1 MKLEGSQV
9 AINKNAKKIYF
20 VNGPEIRLI
29 AELSPSRIMQWQPT
43 IHKEFQD
50 AYEVLMTK
58 H

>member
-1 MKLEGSQV
+1 M
-9 AINKNAKKIYF
+9 AINKNCKKIYF

-29 AELSPSRIMQWQPT
+29 AELSPSRIMQWQPK

-50 AYEVLMTK
+50 AYDVLMTK